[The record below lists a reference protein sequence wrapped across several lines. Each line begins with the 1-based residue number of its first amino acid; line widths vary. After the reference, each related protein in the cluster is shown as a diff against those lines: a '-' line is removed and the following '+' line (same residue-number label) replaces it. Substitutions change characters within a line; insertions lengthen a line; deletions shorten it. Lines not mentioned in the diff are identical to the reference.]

1 MGLFTISCNSQE
13 SNTIT
18 KKESIHQFVLTDLN
32 GDSFDM
38 SSLKGKK
45 VMIVNTASKCGLT
58 YQYEI
63 LEKMYNDHKSNNFVI
78 VGFPANNFLWQEPGT
93 NEEIAKFCLKNYG
106 VTFPMMEKIS
116 VKGSD
121 IHPLYKF
128 LTKKAKNGYKD
139 SSVKWNFQ
147 KYLINENGYLE
158 KIISP
163 RTKPDDP
170 SVVEWIKT

>member
-18 KKESIHQFVLTDLN
+18 KRESIHQFVMTDLN

-121 IHPLYKF
+121 MHPLYKF
-128 LTKKAKNGYKD
+128 LTKKTKNGYKD

-147 KYLINENGYLE
+147 KYLIDENGVLINFFNSNVSPTSDKILKYL
-158 KIISP
+158 
-163 RTKPDDP
+163 
-170 SVVEWIKT
+170 